1 MTTCGAVFCAVAFF
15 IGFMVLSDMIENA
28 TAIENDDQLSSSSTG
43 VVYGGRFSV
52 RVDGSG
58 GDIGPVI
65 KDGKCQMRAI
75 SRQTGAA
82 DMSLASVDIR
92 FRDEETGDSEIF
104 LKSGLLIKKDD
115 VTHEYFGKG
124 HTFPFMFD
132 IIESAS
138 PCELD
143 TVNLTFVETAPGTSF
158 DDDKLTTS
166 KSFGVLKS
174 SKCKFSVEFDLVQI
188 NLNRLKRKI
197 VNYSIFNNAL
207 TLALIKLYIDQIR
220 IVDSNST
227 YARISMASIIMQSIT
242 DSLDSM
248 INFFTGLSIQF
259 LFNIFII
266 ISLFKFILFSF
277 FEMRLIILTW
287 RTVNHQLIATM
298 DPYDSARIERN
309 WIQSRLYLPLIGAL
323 VLLLVYPQLSIVP
336 LVIVS
341 QLYWIPQIVLD
352 AVKGHKSSLSIK
364 FILGVSICRLMLPLY
379 TWGCPDSIFNGEVIP
394 AVPGPSGF
402 VVTILIFVQLVQVG
416 LMLSQK
422 RFGPRWFVPWMFLP
436 NVYNY
441 YRRIDLD
448 EEFGVPEC
456 VVCMAE
462 IDLKQGRK
470 NTVITPCGHLFH
482 GECLQQWIDVGKMEC
497 PICRRELPPIT

>member
-1 MTTCGAVFCAVAFF
+1 MTTCGAVFCAIAFF
-15 IGFMVLSDMIENA
+15 IGFMVLSDLIENA
-28 TAIENDDQLSSSSTG
+28 TATDSDDQLSSSTSG
-43 VVYGGRFSV
+43 VVFGGRFSL
-52 RVDGSG
+52 RLHGSDGG
-58 GDIGPVI
+58 LGPI
-65 KDGKCQMRAI
+65 FKEGKCQMRAM
-75 SRQTGAA
+75 SRHTGAA
-82 DMSLASVDIR
+82 DLSLSSIDLR
-92 FRDEETGDSEIF
+92 LRDDETGDSEIF
-104 LKSGLLIKKDD
+104 LKSGLLISKGDD
-115 VTHEYFGKG
+115 IHEYFGKG
-124 HTFPFMFD
+124 QTFPFMFD
-132 IIESAS
+132 IVQSEV

-143 TVNLTFVETAPGTSF
+143 KINITFAENAVTGDLSRGTSR
-158 DDDKLTTS
+158 S
-166 KSFGVLKS
+166 VGSIS
-174 SKCKFSVEFDLVQI
+174 SSQCKFSIDFDLAQI
-188 NLNRLKRKI
+188 NLHRLKRKI

-227 YARISMASIIMQSIT
+227 YARVSMVSVIMQSIT

-287 RTVNHQLIATM
+287 RSVNHQLIATM
-298 DPYDSARIERN
+298 DPYDSARMERN
-309 WIQSRLYLPLIGAL
+309 WIQSRLYLPLIG
-323 VLLLVYPQLSIVP
+323 VLLLLLIYPELSIVP

-341 QLYWIPQIVLD
+341 QLYWVPQIALD
-352 AVKGHKSSLSIK
+352 AVKGHKSSLSTK
-364 FILGVSICRLMLPLY
+364 FIVGVSICRLLLPLY
-379 TWGCPDSIFNGEVIP
+379 TWGCPESIFNGELIP
-394 AVPGPSGF
+394 EVPGPPGF
-402 VVTILIFVQLVQVG
+402 VVFLIVFVQIVQVG
-416 LMLSQK
+416 IMLTQK
-422 RFGPRWFVPWMFLP
+422 RFGPRWFVPWMCLP

-441 YRRIDLD
+441 YRRIELD

-482 GECLQQWIDVGKMEC
+482 DQCLQQWIDVGKMEC

>member
-1 MTTCGAVFCAVAFF
+1 MTTCGAVFCAIAFF
-15 IGFMVLSDMIENA
+15 IGFMVLSDLIENA
-28 TAIENDDQLSSSSTG
+28 TAIDNDDKLSSSSSG
-43 VVYGGRFSV
+43 VVFGGQFSL
-52 RVDGSG
+52 RLHGSDGVT
-58 GDIGPVI
+58 GPVF
-65 KDGKCQMRAI
+65 KEGKCQMRAM
-75 SRQTGAA
+75 SRHTGAA
-82 DMSLASVDIR
+82 DLALSSIDLR
-92 FRDEETGDSEIF
+92 FRDEDTGDSEIF
-104 LKSGLLIKKDD
+104 LKSGLLISKGET
-115 VTHEYFGKG
+115 VHEYFGKG
-124 HTFPFMFD
+124 ETFPFMFD
-132 IIESAS
+132 MVQSEV
-138 PCELD
+138 PCALD
-143 TVNLTFVETAPGTSF
+143 KINITFVESTGSSEISQGTSVG
-158 DDDKLTTS
+158 S
-166 KSFGVLKS
+166 IS
-174 SKCKFSVEFDLVQI
+174 SSQCKFSIDFDLAQI

-197 VNYSIFNNAL
+197 VNYSIFNNGL

-227 YARISMASIIMQSIT
+227 YARISMMSVIMQSIT

-287 RTVNHQLIATM
+287 RSVNHQLIATM
-298 DPYDSARIERN
+298 DPYDSARMERN

-323 VLLLVYPQLSIVP
+323 LLLLIYPEFSIVP
-336 LVIVS
+336 LVIAS
-341 QLYWIPQIVLD
+341 QLYWVPQIALD
-352 AVKGHKSSLSIK
+352 AAKGHKSSLSTK
-364 FILGVSICRLMLPLY
+364 FILGVSITRLLLPVY
-379 TWGCPDSIFNGEVIP
+379 TWGCPESIFNGELIP
-394 AVPGPSGF
+394 EVPGPPGF
-402 VVTILIFVQLVQVG
+402 VVFALVFVQIVQVG
-416 LMLSQK
+416 IMLTQK
-422 RFGPRWFVPWMFLP
+422 RFGPRWFVPWICLP

-482 GECLQQWIDVGKMEC
+482 DECLQQWIDVGKMEC